1 MNILGINAYHG
12 NASAA
17 LLQDGKL
24 IAAVEEERFNR
35 VKYAAGFPVAAIRY
49 CLEQGGIS
57 IADVDHVAVPRN
69 PWARIGTKLLYAMR
83 MPRFASERAKVL
95 KQFVGI
101 PEAMAAAFGLD
112 VKSLRAQFHR
122 VEHHRAHIASAFYV
136 SPFEEAALLSAD
148 GLGDFASTMWGAGA
162 GTQMDIQGSVAFPHS
177 LGMYYTAITQ
187 HLGFWKFGDE
197 FKVMGLAAYGE
208 PNYLDKFRKIV
219 LTDSSLGFRLGL
231 EYFVHHRQGSEMSW
245 RDSDATPVLGRL
257 FSDRLPDL
265 LGPTRPTEAPLEQKH
280 MDMAASLQARLE
292 EVLFHNLNVLHK
304 RTGHKD
310 LCLAGGVAFNSLAN
324 GKIFDRTPFERVF
337 VQPAAGDAG
346 LAIGA
351 AGYVY
356 HQVLGQPRD
365 FVMKHSYWGPGYT
378 NQQIRAAVQASELG
392 SAGVEISEL
401 HEDELVRAT
410 AERLAAGDILGWF
423 QGRAEWGPRAL
434 GNRSILADPRSPHM
448 KETLNARIKHRE
460 MFRPFAPSILA
471 ERAGEY
477 FELSN
482 PSPFMQF
489 CYSVRPEKR
498 QDLVAPTH
506 VDGTGRLQTV
516 EREANP
522 RYWKLINEFG
532 KLTGVPAL
540 VNTSFNDN
548 EPIVLRPEE
557 AINCFLRTHMDTLVI
572 GDFLIRRP
580 AGGESQLVGAGT
592 ARAGSQTR

>member
-17 LLQDGKL
+17 LVQDGKL

-49 CLEQGGIS
+49 CLKEAGIT
-57 IADVDHVAVPRN
+57 IADVDHIAVPRN
-69 PWARIGTKLLYAMR
+69 PWARIGTKLLYALR
-83 MPRFASERAKVL
+83 MPRFARERAKVL

-101 PEAMAAAFGLD
+101 PEAMAQAFDLD
-112 VKSLRAQFHR
+112 PRSLRAQFHR
-122 VEHHRAHIASAFYV
+122 VEHHRAHLGSAFYV
-136 SPFEEAALLSAD
+136 SPFDQAALLSAD
-148 GLGDFASTMWGAGA
+148 GLGDFASTMWGLGQD
-162 GTQMDIQGSVAFPHS
+162 TRMDIQGAVAFPHS

-197 FKVMGLAAYGE
+197 FKVMGLAAYGQ
-208 PNYLDKFRKIV
+208 PSYLEAFRRVV
-219 LTDSSLGFRLGL
+219 LTDGSLGFRLGL
-231 EYFVHHRQGSEMSW
+231 DYFAHHREGAEMSW
-245 RDSDATPVLGRL
+245 READRTPVLGRL
-257 FSDRLPDL
+257 FSQRLEEL
-265 LGPTRPTEAPLEQKH
+265 LGPARPAEAPLEQKH

-292 EVLFHNLNVLHK
+292 EVLFHNLNLLHE
-304 RTGHKD
+304 RTGQES

-351 AGYVY
+351 AAYVY
-356 HQVLGQPRD
+356 HQVLGRPRN
-365 FVMKHSYWGPGYT
+365 FVMQHSYWGPSYT
-378 NQQIRAAVQASELG
+378 AAEIRSAIQASEL
-392 SAGVEISEL
+392 AGAGLEISEL
-401 HEDELVRAT
+401 SEDQLVRAT
-410 AERLAAGDILGWF
+410 AERLAAGDVLGWF

-477 FELSN
+477 FERSN

-498 QDLVAPTH
+498 NELVAPTH

-522 RYWKLINEFG
+522 RYWKLIREFG
-532 KLTGVPAL
+532 KLTGVPAV

-557 AINCFLRTHMDTLVI
+557 AINCFLRTRMDTLVL

-580 AGGESQLVGAGT
+580 AQREAVLVGGESARDG
-592 ARAGSQTR
+592 ARAR